1 MEIAE
6 SLPKMLPG
14 AVCVQWKRCGKSAC
28 RCAAGKEHGPY
39 FYRFFR
45 EAGRLRKAYVRKADL
60 DRVRLQ
66 CLARRQELERRK
78 AARLDLRE
86 LIALLREL
94 EQQP

>member
-1 MEIAE
+1 MENAN

-28 RCAAGKEHGPY
+28 RCAAGKPHGPY
-39 FYRFFR
+39 FYRFYR
-45 EAGRLRKAYVRKADL
+45 EEGLLRKAYVRKADL

-66 CLARRQELERRK
+66 CLARRQERGRRK
-78 AARLDLRE
+78 AAMIELRE
-86 LIALLREL
+86 LIALTREL